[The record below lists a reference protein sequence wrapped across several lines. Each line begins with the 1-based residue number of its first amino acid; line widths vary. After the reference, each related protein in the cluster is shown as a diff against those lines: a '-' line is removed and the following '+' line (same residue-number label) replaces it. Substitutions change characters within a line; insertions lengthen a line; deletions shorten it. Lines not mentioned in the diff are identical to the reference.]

1 MKSSK
6 KVFILDIKSKYII
19 QRIFDNLKEN
29 KWLKIIKYNKIVQ
42 NKLGIS
48 INNYIK
54 YYSIEIEII
63 PILLEEKN
71 TFFWMSDKKND
82 HHYHIYF
89 NDDTKET
96 RKSFFTKEDNV
107 SKIRLLLDHQ
117 IKNLDSLFENCKC
130 IKTIKFIRFN
140 KKDITTM
147 NYMFRDCKSL
157 EKIDLSNFCTDNV
170 ISMDKLFASC

>member
-1 MKSSK
+1 MESSK
-6 KVFILDIKSKYII
+6 KIFILDIRSKYII
-19 QRIFDNLKEN
+19 QKILYNLKEN
-29 KWLKIIKYNKIVQ
+29 KWLKIIKYNKMVQ
-42 NKLGIS
+42 NKLGIN

-71 TFFWMSDKKND
+71 TFFWMADKKND

-107 SKIRLLLDHQ
+107 SKIRLVLDLQ
-117 IKNLDSLFENCKC
+117 IKNLHIFHINP
-130 IKTIKFIRFN
+130 TI
-140 KKDITTM
+140 
-147 NYMFRDCKSL
+147 L
-157 EKIDLSNFCTDNV
+157 V
-170 ISMDKLFASC
+170 ISKPNHY